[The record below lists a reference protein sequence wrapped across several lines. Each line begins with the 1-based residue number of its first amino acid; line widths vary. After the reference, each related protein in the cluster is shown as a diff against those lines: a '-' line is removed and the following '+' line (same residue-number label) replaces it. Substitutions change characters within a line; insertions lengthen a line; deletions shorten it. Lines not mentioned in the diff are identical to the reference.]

1 MRVIRLLVH
10 LSRGDQG
17 WIVAE
22 PPEVPGAVSQGRTED
37 EALRNIQ
44 DAVEGVLEVR
54 LGFVLNDERDD
65 SGRPVQLFEAYGHPR
80 PPAPGAWERLIEV
93 DLDAIARR
101 LRRPSSQSVPDQL
114 DPDTLRSLIR
124 KAGLTVE
131 EFTTL
136 LH

>member
-1 MRVIRLLVH
+1 MGERVIRLLVH

-22 PPEVPGAVSQGRTED
+22 APEVPGAVSQGRTED
-37 EALRNIQ
+37 ETLRNIQ
-44 DAVEGVLEVR
+44 DAVEGVVEVR

-80 PPAPGAWERLIEV
+80 TPTPGAWERLIEV

-101 LRRPSSQSVPDQL
+101 LRRPSS
-114 DPDTLRSLIR
+114 
-124 KAGLTVE
+124 
-131 EFTTL
+131 
-136 LH
+136 